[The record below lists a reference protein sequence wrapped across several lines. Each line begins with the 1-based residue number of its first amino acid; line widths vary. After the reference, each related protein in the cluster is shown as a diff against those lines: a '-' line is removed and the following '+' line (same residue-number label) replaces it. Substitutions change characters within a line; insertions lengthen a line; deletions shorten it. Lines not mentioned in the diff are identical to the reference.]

1 MPLRMSPNYNPTL
14 DLLLGSQTLG
24 RKVSASNREARTEV
38 CDTGWESTRRDL
50 RPRCYTRLFGPPGQ
64 APGVASPHYTPTTSM
79 GHCTLNSGVLREIAP
94 SEVWGQSAFMSLTF
108 VKCMSTF
115 RKTHYSGFS
124 RENRTHRRETT
135 CMHFKELAHISMESG
150 KSKICSWLPG
160 DAGELRVF
168 SSSLSLKAR
177 EPGGPMV

>member
-1 MPLRMSPNYNPTL
+1 MGT
-14 DLLLGSQTLG
+14 
-24 RKVSASNREARTEV
+24 VSIHVTHICEV
-38 CDTGWESTRRDL
+38 HEYL
-50 RPRCYTRLFGPPGQ
+50 
-64 APGVASPHYTPTTSM
+64 
-79 GHCTLNSGVLREIAP
+79 
-94 SEVWGQSAFMSLTF
+94 
-108 VKCMSTF
+108 